1 MEDLKIA
8 YIQTT
13 LHWQNVTLNLSHFS
27 SKLAEITELVDVI
40 VLPEMFTT
48 GFTMKTSGLA
58 EKKDGIALK
67 WMQEVA
73 REKNAVVTGSLIF
86 QEGNLFY
93 NRLIWMQA
101 DGNFKTYDKR
111 HLFRMAG
118 EQNEYAAG
126 DEHLVEQVKGWN
138 ICPLICYDLRF
149 PVWSRNR
156 MHNEQ
161 YEYDVLIYVANWPER
176 RAFAWKSLL
185 VARAIENQSYLI
197 GLNRVGEDGNGINYS
212 GDSVALNFLG
222 EKISQ
227 LEGNIDGI
235 EIVTLNFEKL
245 SHFRNQFPAGL
256 DADNFEIV

>member
-13 LHWQNVTLNLSHFS
+13 LHWQNVALNLSHFS
-27 SKLAEITELVDVI
+27 SKLAEITEQVDVI

-48 GFTMKTSGLA
+48 GFTMKTGGLA

-67 WMQEVA
+67 WMKEVA
-73 REKNAVVTGSLIF
+73 NDKNAVVTGSLIF
-86 QEGNLFY
+86 QEGKLFY
-93 NRLIWMQA
+93 NRLIWMQP
-101 DGNFKTYDKR
+101 DGTCRTYDKR

-126 DEHLVEQVKGWN
+126 DERLVVQVKGWN

-149 PVWSRNR
+149 PVWSRNK

-176 RAFAWKSLL
+176 RSFAWKSLL

-227 LEGNIDGI
+227 MEGDFDGI

>member
-8 YIQTT
+8 YIQTR
-13 LHWQNVTLNLSHFS
+13 LHWQNVALNLSHFA
-27 SKLAEITELVDVI
+27 SKLAEIKEQVDII

-58 EKKDGIALK
+58 EKQDGIALK

-73 REKNAVVTGSLIF
+73 RDKNAVVTGSLIF

-93 NRLIWMQA
+93 NRLIWMQP
-101 DGNFKTYDKR
+101 DGNYKTYDKR

-126 DEHLVEQVKGWN
+126 GERLVVQIKGWN

-149 PVWSRNR
+149 PVWSRNK
-156 MHNEQ
+156 MQNEQ

-212 GDSVALNFLG
+212 GDSVVLNFLG
-222 EKISQ
+222 ETISSFEENV
-227 LEGNIDGI
+227 EGIGI
-235 EIVTLNFEKL
+235 VSFNYEKL
-245 SHFRNQFPAGL
+245 THFRNQFPAGL

>member
-13 LHWQNVTLNLSHFS
+13 LHWQNVALNLSHFS
-27 SKLAEITELVDVI
+27 SKLAEITEQVDVI

-48 GFTMKTSGLA
+48 GFTMKTIGLA
-58 EKKDGIALK
+58 EKQDGIALK

-73 REKNAVVTGSLIF
+73 KDKNAVVTGSLIF
-86 QEGNLFY
+86 QEGKLFY
-93 NRLIWMQA
+93 NRLIWMQP
-101 DGNFKTYDKR
+101 DGKYKTYDKR

-126 DEHLVEQVKGWN
+126 AERLVEQVKGWN

-149 PVWSRNR
+149 PVWSRNKI
-156 MHNEQ
+156 HNDQ
-161 YEYDVLIYVANWPER
+161 YDYDVLIYVANWPER
-176 RAFAWKSLL
+176 RSFAWKSLL

-212 GDSVALNFLG
+212 GDSVALNYLG
-222 EKISQ
+222 EKVSQ
-227 LEGNIDGI
+227 MEGDSDGI
-235 EIVTLNFEKL
+235 EIVALNFEKL

-256 DADNFEIV
+256 DADNFEIL